1 MTNGG
6 TTLLP
11 LVVRPRNH
19 GWLTMAEWRP
29 QSEQDRQ
36 SIDDRTR
43 AGAEAIAAA
52 VSYGLVHSLDEAI
65 ARNRTH
71 GWADEYLTT
80 FRLDSDDE
88 VRESWA
94 VLEQRARER

>member
-1 MTNGG
+1 
-6 TTLLP
+6 
-11 LVVRPRNH
+11 
-19 GWLTMAEWRP
+19 MAEWRP
-29 QSEQDRQ
+29 QSERDRQ
-36 SIDDRTR
+36 RIDDRIR

-65 ARNRTH
+65 ERNRIH

-80 FRLDSDDE
+80 FRLESDDE
-88 VRESWA
+88 VREAWS